1 MTYPPDRRS
10 LRPVVEGLALFRDIL
25 DDQIGRAARTLVEE
39 PNNAPAARLLAL
51 LTEEAELYPE
61 ELVGDAWQN
70 HLLDRLLTA
79 ENAFS
84 KKAERASFDEMGP
97 GLQAEARREL
107 AILQHLYR
115 DGGNVLAKEAYG
127 ALGEVSRRDWN
138 GLKALGSGPPLHAPE
153 AIALKQAFAA
163 STDWPSLAQQLAETY
178 ATAGVGNFARFRAF
192 RWVHGR
198 DDGHHE
204 GVAYPDPIRL
214 SDLIGYEHER
224 EPAVRNAER
233 FVAGLPSNNV
243 LLYGERGTGKS
254 STVKALLNELGDRGL
269 RLIEVAKE
277 HLDDFPEILAPLRH
291 RRQRFLLYVDDL
303 SFEEQETYYKA
314 LKAVL
319 EGGVEARPENVVLY
333 ATSNR
338 RHIIRERF
346 SDRTAAAVADDDD
359 VHAMDTMEEKLSLS
373 DRFGI
378 RIRFGAPDQERF
390 LEIVRGLAQRRDVS
404 LLDAE
409 LTERALAWVQ
419 RQNGRSG
426 RTARQ
431 FIDALIGELAMP

>member
-1 MTYPPDRRS
+1 VNHPPDRRN
-10 LRPVVEGLALFRDIL
+10 LRRATEGLALFRDVL
-25 DDQIGRAARTLVEE
+25 DDQIGRAVRTMIEE
-39 PNNAPAARLLAL
+39 PANAPAARLVAL
-51 LTEEAELYPE
+51 MTEEAELYPE

-84 KKAERASFDEMGP
+84 KKAERASFGDMGP
-97 GLQAEARREL
+97 GLQHEARREL
-107 AILQHLYR
+107 ALLQQLFKE
-115 DGGNVLAKEAYG
+115 GGAVLAKEAYSAMG
-127 ALGEVSRRDWN
+127 DVTAPDWSSLRAL
-138 GLKALGSGPPLHAPE
+138 ASGPPIHTPE
-153 AIALKQAFAA
+153 AIALKRTFAS
-163 STDWPSLAQQLAETY
+163 STDWPSLAPQLAETY
-178 ATAGVGNFARFRAF
+178 ASAGVGIFARFRAF
-192 RWVHGR
+192 RWARGR
-198 DDGHHE
+198 EGAGHHE
-204 GVAYPDPIRL
+204 GIAFPDPVRL

-224 EPAVRNAER
+224 APAVRNAER
-233 FVAGLPSNNV
+233 FVAGLPANNV

-254 STVKALLNELGDRGL
+254 STVKALLNELGDKGL
-269 RLIEVAKE
+269 RLIEVSKE

-319 EGGVEARPENVVLY
+319 EGGVEARPENIVLY

-338 RHIIRERF
+338 RHIVRERF
-346 SDRTAAAVADDDD
+346 SDRVAATDDDD

-378 RIRFGAPDQERF
+378 RIRFGAPDQTRF
-390 LEIVRGLAQRRDVS
+390 LQIARGIAQRRGVTLSED
-404 LLDAE
+404 D
-409 LTERALAWVQ
+409 LTRRALDWAL
-419 RQNGRSG
+419 RENGRSG

-431 FIDALIGELAMP
+431 FVDALVGELAMP

>member
-1 MTYPPDRRS
+1 VNYPPDRRT
-10 LRPVVEGLALFRDIL
+10 LRPVVDGLALYRDVF
-25 DDQIGRAARTLVEE
+25 DDQIGRAARTLMEE
-39 PNNAPAARLLAL
+39 PANTPAARLIAL

-70 HLLDRLLTA
+70 HLLDRVLGA

-84 KKAERASFDEMGP
+84 KKAERAPFSEMGP

-107 AILQHLYR
+107 GILQHLYR
-115 DGGNVLAKEAYG
+115 DGGGVLAKEAYSAIG
-127 ALGEVSRRDWN
+127 DVARHDWT
-138 GLKALGSGPPLHAPE
+138 GLTPLASGPPAHAPE
-153 AIALKQAFAA
+153 ASALKREFEA
-163 STDWPSLAQQLAETY
+163 STDWPALAPRLAETY
-178 ATAGVGNFARFRAF
+178 AAAGLGVFARFRAF
-192 RWVHGR
+192 RWAHGR
-198 DDGHHE
+198 EGGGHHD
-204 GVAYPDPIRL
+204 GVAYPDPVRL

-224 EPAVRNAER
+224 TPAVRNAER
-233 FVAGLPSNNV
+233 FVAGLPANNV

-254 STVKALLNELGDRGL
+254 STVKALLNELGDKGL
-269 RLIEVAKE
+269 RLIEVSKE
-277 HLDDFPEILAPLRH
+277 HLDDFPDILAPLRH
-291 RRQRFLLYVDDL
+291 RGQRFLIYVDDL

-338 RHIIRERF
+338 RHIVRERF
-346 SDRTAAAVADDDD
+346 ADRVAGDDD
-359 VHAMDTMEEKLSLS
+359 VHSMDTMEEKLSLS

-378 RIRFGAPDQERF
+378 RIRFGSPDQSRY
-390 LEIVRGLAQRRDVS
+390 LDIVRGIAQRRGVS
-404 LLDAE
+404 LPEDQLMS
-409 LTERALAWVQ
+409 RALAWAQ

-431 FIDALIGELAMP
+431 FVDALIGELAMP